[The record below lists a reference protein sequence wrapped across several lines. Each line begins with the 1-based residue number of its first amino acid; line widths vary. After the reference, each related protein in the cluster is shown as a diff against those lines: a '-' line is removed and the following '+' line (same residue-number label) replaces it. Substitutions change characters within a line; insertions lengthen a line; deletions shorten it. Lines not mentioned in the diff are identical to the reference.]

1 MKLKYLIFALFLSAC
16 SSSSDKPHDRKIASD
31 EIGFTKKEYYQ
42 NRGNGHSKFDYDG
55 YKPGKGKFIKTMLSG
70 KNRKLVKVS
79 GGHRQYLFENNL
91 FDTGSDNKSG
101 VDCNEV
107 MKTVHRTPMGR
118 CYFHNME
125 DKLSK
130 RDKDLALD
138 VMMGS
143 RDQRFGRNFPSK
155 VANKASRADMMNPNP
170 LEISARLL
178 NRKDGK
184 VQEAEVINVLAAAW
198 LQSMNHDWF
207 SHGKNSKKRH
217 HTIKGSKSHPHFKEG
232 MKVPATASETEDQ
245 KKTDNHGYDY
255 VSRNVNTHWWDA
267 SQIYGSDAETIL
279 KVRGKYRTDGTHTGQ
294 LMPDG
299 KIAVDK
305 VNKRLIYGKDGLPIT
320 GFHDNWWLGLELIHT
335 LFHLEHNYI
344 VESVLKPLRGKKI
357 CKKVSREEC
366 AEEMFQKARLINA
379 ALLAKIHTV
388 EWTPALLDTPV
399 LHVGMR
405 SNWFGMKEGLGVSSS
420 FLRGALPKSLKHLVS
435 GLTGKKTLDLYS
447 TPFTLTEEFVAVYRM
462 HPLVPED
469 VKLRKVYDPNYSS
482 KMDVKDMVFRN
493 AQKALKSQT
502 TSNLLYSFGTS
513 HPGALTLHNYPSFM
527 QNFTAERNTGNKHG
541 DSASMDMGA
550 IDIFRDRERGVP
562 RYNAFRRALGLPE
575 MANFEE
581 LTSNEEDLK
590 ILKELYNDDIEKVD
604 LIVGS
609 LAEKDR
615 YPGYAFGNTPFYI
628 FAVMASRRLMAD
640 PFFSDYFTKE
650 YYTKPGMKHVN
661 KEFMT
666 DVIVRH
672 FPEMRGKFYANKEF
686 TRTNHGKKGGAKKT
700 KYTKNVRVV
709 KNAFRPWLPVY
720 TEVKKQLD
728 GAK

>member
-16 SSSSDKPHDRKIASD
+16 SSSSDKSHDRKIASD
-31 EIGFTKKEYYQ
+31 EIGFTKEEYYK

-55 YKPGKGKFIKTMLSG
+55 YKPGKGKFLKTMLSG
-70 KNRKLVKVS
+70 ENRKLVKVS

-91 FDTGSDNKSG
+91 FDTGSDNESG

-107 MKTVHRTPMGR
+107 MKRVHRTPTGT
-118 CYFHNME
+118 CYFHNMG

-143 RDQRFGRNFPSK
+143 RDQRFGRNFPAK

-184 VQEAEVINVLAAAW
+184 VEEAQVINVLAAAW
-198 LQSMNHDWF
+198 LQAMNHDWF

-217 HTIKGSKSHPHFKEG
+217 HNIKGSEAHPHFKEG
-232 MKVPATASETEDQ
+232 MKVPATASETDEQ

-267 SQIYGSDAETIL
+267 SEIYGSDAETIL
-279 KVRGKYRTDGTHTGQ
+279 KVRGKYTTDGTHTGQ

-344 VESVLKPLRGKKI
+344 VEKVLKPLRGKKI
-357 CKKVSREEC
+357 CKDVSREEC
-366 AEEMFQKARLINA
+366 AEEMFEKARMINA
-379 ALLAKIHTV
+379 ALMAKIHTV

-420 FLRGALPKSLKHLVS
+420 FLRGALPQSLKHLVS

-447 TPFTLTEEFVAVYRM
+447 VPFTLTEEFVAVYRM

-469 VKLRKVYDPNYSS
+469 VKLRKVYDPNFSS

-493 AQKALKSQT
+493 AQKAVRSQS

-513 HPGALTLHNYPSFM
+513 HPGALTLHNYPTFM
-527 QNFTAERNTGNKHG
+527 QNLTAERNTGTKHG
-541 DSASMDMGA
+541 DSARMDMGA

-562 RYNAFRRALGLPE
+562 RYNAFRRALGLPQME
-575 MANFEE
+575 NFEE
-581 LTSNEEDLK
+581 LTSNQEDLK
-590 ILKELYNDDIEKVD
+590 TLKELYNDDIEKVD

-640 PFFSDYFTKE
+640 PFYSDYFTKE
-650 YYTKPGMKHVN
+650 YYTKDGMKHVN
-661 KEFMT
+661 KQYMT

-672 FPEMRGKFYANKEF
+672 FPEMRGKFFANKEF
-686 TRTNHGKKGGAKKT
+686 TRTSKQGKRTVKS

-720 TEVKKQLD
+720 TDVKKQLD
-728 GAK
+728 EGK